1 MSAYRQKRF
10 FLFLPVLRR
19 SFSLL
24 AWSHWCENDF
34 YSQANKI
41 IFRRKILHYGSF
53 WSWELLEL
61 GNGQLL
67 GRLLFIHLIQ
77 WTFSEFRFNW
87 CPDKSTI
94 IYDFRD
100 FKTMRQNLGK
110 TPGFFLQKA
119 FERSYSRVITG
130 KNNGFPF
137 LDILGYL
144 KNTPKNP
151 KFGNVR
157 QVPIREFPTKFR
169 ATGQQ
174 IGTRWK
180 GEQGE
185 LEKRED

>member
-10 FLFLPVLRR
+10 FFFLPVLPR

-34 YSQANKI
+34 YSPANKI
-41 IFRRKILHYGSF
+41 IFTRKILHYGSF

-77 WTFSEFRFNW
+77 WTFSESRFNW

-110 TPGFFLQKA
+110 TLVLFCKRYLKEVTA
-119 FERSYSRVITG
+119 ELSRE

-144 KNTPKNP
+144 KNTHKNP
-151 KFGNVR
+151 KFGKVR

-185 LEKRED
+185 LEKRKD

>member
-10 FLFLPVLRR
+10 FFFLPVLPR

-24 AWSHWCENDF
+24 AWSHWCKNDF

-41 IFRRKILHYGSF
+41 IFTRKILHYGSF

-77 WTFSEFRFNW
+77 WTFSESRFNW

-110 TPGFFLQKA
+110 TPVFFCKRHLKEVTAGNKGSIPYTSKLLLSFFFLPLLRKKDEKNA
-119 FERSYSRVITG
+119 FST
-130 KNNGFPF
+130 F
-137 LDILGYL
+137 LCFFMGWLL
-144 KNTPKNP
+144 RKC
-151 KFGNVR
+151 GNMCPGVVATRDTVWVR
-157 QVPIREFPTKFR
+157 
-169 ATGQQ
+169 
-174 IGTRWK
+174 
-180 GEQGE
+180 
-185 LEKRED
+185 